1 MPPVNRTN
9 KPLRFKERSS
19 KPMIFPL
26 QPDNISS
33 AYTKSKRRRVNG
45 KSVIILIILII
56 AAILCAYMALYK
68 NALAI
73 MVNGETV
80 GCIKDMKTTEDELNA
95 LILAKLKESAGNNL
109 EITDTIT
116 LKPVNSLFRNVS
128 KNTEQVIS
136 DVCSTVKYKQEATTI
151 LVEGKE
157 MAIVSNVESAREV
170 LQTILDKYVCP
181 AGTSEPQFAVK
192 INTGTT
198 FVDSDEVSSVDE
210 AVALL
215 NTTKTVEREHT
226 VVKDE
231 SFGGIASMAG
241 MTESELLAANPSI
254 TNETKTNLQ
263 IGQKIKTISTVPTL
277 AIRTFKVTTQTQ
289 EIPYQTVT
297 QENNSQPSSYS
308 RVRQEGK
315 NGKKEVTTKTPFING
330 EQAGDPVTSENI
342 IEKPVNKIVEIGTY
356 VPRSTS
362 SSTEDDDSSSE
373 SDE

>member
-9 KPLRFKERSS
+9 KPLKFKEKSS

-33 AYTKSKRRRVNG
+33 AYTRKKRRSVNG
-45 KSVIILIILII
+45 KSIIIIIIFLII
-56 AAILCAYMALYK
+56 AALCAYIALYK

-80 GCIKDMKTTEDELNA
+80 GCIKDMKTTEEELNA
-95 LILAKLKESAGNNL
+95 LVLAKLKEDAGNNL

-116 LKPVNSLFRNVS
+116 IKPVNSLFRNVS
-128 KNTEQVIS
+128 KNTEQVIAE
-136 DVCSTVKYKQEATTI
+136 VCKSVGYKQEAATI

-198 FVDSDEVSSVDE
+198 FVDSEEVSSVEE

-226 VVKDE
+226 VVQGE

-254 TNETKTNLQ
+254 TEETKTNLQ
-263 IGQKIKTISTVPTL
+263 IGQKIKIISTVPTL
-277 AIRTFKVTTQTQ
+277 AIRTFKVTTKIE

-315 NGKKEVTTKTPFING
+315 AGKKEVTTKTPYING
-330 EQAGDPVTSENI
+330 EQSGDSVTSENI
-342 IEKPVNKIVEIGTY
+342 IEKPVNRIVEIGTY
-356 VPRSTS
+356 VQRNTS
-362 SSTEDDDSSSE
+362 SNDDNDSEDSE
-373 SDE
+373 E